1 MSKKGEKEGAS
12 EVGKTRTAVSK
23 KDTIRTSG
31 EAFILCSASNHDTD
45 LSLTLGCHVLI
56 SKERDLTYRP
66 ITSLLVLT
74 FFFFFIHSTTKNTY
88 CILIY
93 RADSVSG
100 GTHFL
105 VHRLYH
111 LAVLTWQKERKSSL
125 RSILYRH

>member
-74 FFFFFIHSTTKNTY
+74 FFFF
-88 CILIY
+88 
-93 RADSVSG
+93 
-100 GTHFL
+100 
-105 VHRLYH
+105 
-111 LAVLTWQKERKSSL
+111 
-125 RSILYRH
+125 

>member
-74 FFFFFIHSTTKNTY
+74 FFFFFYTFNNKEYLLHSY
-88 CILIY
+88 LQG
-93 RADSVSG
+93 RFSVWGDPLPGS
-100 GTHFL
+100 
-105 VHRLYH
+105 
-111 LAVLTWQKERKSSL
+111 
-125 RSILYRH
+125 